1 MAIQSVSV
9 FTNLINSE
17 YLAPMIS
24 KYQGNKILDA
34 IFMDGA
40 VNAADGRYLASD
52 AENALKCNTLLLNSF
67 DGKAKVV
74 RVAIA
79 PKATG
84 SVSALGEENDAV
96 EVTYTPTYAD
106 VTITEYG
113 KQKATVSGLAQLQ
126 VFDGATAQLLA
137 FIVAC
142 AADTKELLIGAKI
155 FAGGTKAVST
165 TGDTVKYFQVG
176 AVAQGAGIYKPDGI
190 LTAEA
195 IDEGLVLLKDVATPF
210 DNGLLMGVIHPEQ
223 ELTLRAAAG
232 SQLENFQLYSA
243 ASPFPS
249 NVASGCI
256 GAWKGVMWFSI
267 AQAAMKIATGAHDGG
282 YAYKTAIF
290 GKNFLAKAFV
300 DVANLPVSNASV
312 QQIPFD
318 DFVVR
323 ISPDGTDAH
332 SRNSI
337 ITYWFVGGYNVADRD
352 AGLYIVAKSTFGGS
366 AASTVA

>member
-1 MAIQSVSV
+1 MAAQDTTV
-9 FTNLINSE
+9 FTHLIASE

-24 KYQGNKILDA
+24 KYQGLKILDA

-40 VNAADGRYLASD
+40 VNTGDGRYLASD
-52 AENALKCNTLLLNSF
+52 AENALKSNTMLVNEF
-67 DGKAKVV
+67 NGKAKVV
-74 RVAIA
+74 RVGIA
-79 PKATG
+79 PKAAG

-113 KQKATVSGLAQLQ
+113 KQKATVTGKAILS

-137 FIVAC
+137 YMAAC
-142 AADTKELLIGAKI
+142 AADTKELLIGAVI

-165 TGDTVKYFQVG
+165 SGDTVKYMQVG
-176 AVAQGAGIYKPDGI
+176 PVSQGASIFKPDGI

-195 IDEGLVLLKDVATPF
+195 IDEALVLLKDSADPF

-223 ELTLRAAAG
+223 ELTLRALAG
-232 SQLENFQLYSA
+232 SQLENFQNYSA

-249 NVASGCI
+249 NIASGVI
-256 GAWKGVMWFSI
+256 GAWKGVMWFSVK
-267 AQAAMKIATGAHDGG
+267 QSAMKIASGAHDGG

-290 GKNFLAKAFV
+290 GKNFLAKAYV
-300 DVANLPVSNASV
+300 DVANLPVSNSSV

-318 DFVVR
+318 DFVIR
-323 ISPDGTDAH
+323 ISPDGTDPH

-337 ITYWFVGGYNVADRD
+337 ITYWFVGGYAVADRD

-366 AASTVA
+366 TAASVA